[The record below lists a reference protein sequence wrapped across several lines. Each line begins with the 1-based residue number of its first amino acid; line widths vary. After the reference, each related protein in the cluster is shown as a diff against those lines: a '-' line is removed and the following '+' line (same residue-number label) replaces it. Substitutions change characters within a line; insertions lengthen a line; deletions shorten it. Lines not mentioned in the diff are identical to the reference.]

1 MEDRPPPAVQV
12 YDAAQEVRR
21 VRQVG
26 DRGTGADFT
35 HRQDIEAV
43 RLAVDGKG
51 QIFVAAGVGP
61 ATGYRIT
68 AAHADGATSLGR
80 CRQLFHRIPRH
91 ACSRHAALPQVFA
104 VSAYPLMSS
113 KSTTKRSEER
123 RVGKEWFRTGRSR
136 WSPYH

>member
-1 MEDRPPPAVQV
+1 MRISDWSSDVCSS
-12 YDAAQEVRR
+12 DL
-21 VRQVG
+21 
-26 DRGTGADFT
+26 
-35 HRQDIEAV
+35 

-91 ACSRHAALPQVFA
+91 ARSRHAALPQVFA
-104 VSAYPLMSS
+104 VSADQIMSS
-113 KSTTKRSEER
+113 KSTTNPLNRFESSLR
-123 RVGKEWFRTGRSR
+123 ISSFFFYSIWFRKTPGRQQMGAVEHR
-136 WSPYH
+136 PTAP